1 MSISC
6 QQNISIRMVKGMLK
20 AKYMLQLSLGL
31 FLVEATVAQG
41 KLGAL
46 LVEVL
51 LTGEPVG

>member
-1 MSISC
+1 
-6 QQNISIRMVKGMLK
+6 MVKGMLK